1 MKGILVTFTWILQMS
16 LFSPPMHL
24 LPPVFPLTHHYSHLC
39 SSFLQNLDLT
49 LALSNYKQ
57 PHFLGISFPQEAES
71 LSDLGRFCDFHGSDT
86 QQFSRKTLSHP
97 LITLRSSYSREAW
110 SGFLEVERQHEDRS
124 TCPRWSPAEASV
136 RQSAGKTSRRTTV
149 PGATSLGTMNCCV

>member
-1 MKGILVTFTWILQMS
+1 MGVKCERSTGSFYLDTTDVTLLS
-16 LFSPPMHL
+16 SYAPPSSS
-24 LPPVFPLTHHYSHLC
+24 FPFTHHYSHLC

-49 LALSNYKQ
+49 LALSNYKE

-71 LSDLGRFCDFHGSDT
+71 LSNLGRFCDFHGSDT

-124 TCPRWSPAEASV
+124 TCPR
-136 RQSAGKTSRRTTV
+136 
-149 PGATSLGTMNCCV
+149 